1 MKQLGIIGGMGPLA
15 TADLYKKIID
25 LTPATCDQEH
35 LHIVIDSFA
44 QIEDRTKFIM
54 GEGVSPLA
62 KLVQSAKRL
71 KEAGCEAMLMACNT
85 AHFFA
90 PDVEKEAGV
99 KILHIAKVAV
109 DAIKKRYPN
118 AKDIAVIATSGTK
131 KAGVYDNI
139 LKEYGLNSVGFSKE
153 QQDGLM
159 DCIYKGVK
167 AGKTQ
172 EFVPKFN
179 QIISEIKADVYIAA
193 CTEIPM
199 FLPYLDGDYKFI
211 DATLELA
218 KVGVEFGIE
227 REIF

>member
-1 MKQLGIIGGMGPLA
+1 MKRLGIIGGMGPLA
-15 TADLYKKIID
+15 SADLYKKMTE

-35 LHIVIDSFA
+35 LHIVIDSYS

-54 GEGVSPLA
+54 GEGPSPLPKLVESA
-62 KLVQSAKRL
+62 KLL
-71 KEAGCEAMLMACNT
+71 KNAGCEALLMSCNT

-90 PDVEKEAGV
+90 EDIQKQAGV
-99 KILHIAKVAV
+99 KILHIARAAV
-109 DAIKKRYPN
+109 DAIKGRYPD

-131 KAGVYDNI
+131 KARVYDKI
-139 LKEYGLNSVGFSKE
+139 LDEYGLNSVSFTKE
-153 QQDGLM
+153 QQDGIM

-172 EFVPKFN
+172 EFVPIFN
-179 QIISEIKADVYIAA
+179 KIISGIKADVYIAA

-199 FLPYLDGDYKFI
+199 FLPFLDRDYKFI

-218 KVGVEFGIE
+218 KVGVEFGLE
-227 REIF
+227 RKI